1 MDRSSVVAIA
11 VAVSL
16 ALAVTVLVVV
26 ITVVMRR
33 LGGGGRQ
40 DHKRPEAGTVLRPT
54 LDTLKAAT
62 KTVRIPSL
70 TLTPTDTEK
79 RIDHWNN
86 TWRFA
91 ALDQGSVEFTV
102 KKEAGAVVSFADAPD
117 YPKNGYALVID
128 ERNNSTTGDLTSLSY
143 LTRLP
148 TMDAPINAN
157 AAIRNI
163 ELGAS
168 PQGTR
173 VRMTFHHGYVEVY
186 VNGTKV
192 IAYNDPM
199 PATQISYVGFG
210 TCGLSSGTG
219 ELSNIVIS

>member
-1 MDRSSVVAIA
+1 MIGIVIA
-11 VAVSL
+11 VATLV
-16 ALAVTVLVVV
+16 ALAVAAVVV
-26 ITVVMRR
+26 AAVMRR
-33 LGGGGRQ
+33 RRQ
-40 DHKRPEAGTVLRPT
+40 RKAGDHKRPEAGTVMKPT
-54 LDTLKAAT
+54 LDTLKTGAAAA
-62 KTVRIPSL
+62 KVVRIPSL

-79 RIDHWNN
+79 RIDHWNDK
-86 TWRFA
+86 WRFA
-91 ALDQGSVEFTV
+91 ALDQGSVEFIV
-102 KKEAGAVVSFADAPD
+102 KKEAGAVVSFADAPS

-128 ERNNSTTGDLTSLSY
+128 ERNNSVAGDLTSLTY

-173 VRMTFHHGYVEVY
+173 VKMTYDHGYIEVY
-186 VNGTKV
+186 VDGTKV
-192 IAYNDPM
+192 LAYNDPM

-210 TCGLSSGTG
+210 TCGLLSGTG
-219 ELSNIVIS
+219 ELSDIVIS